1 MGCGWV
7 LTSWR
12 RRRHSP
18 VPCSRSTPAC
28 RAPAPGERHGQQPRG
43 HSSHL
48 PPAPEPGFLTYDISC
63 GRSPRLRGR
72 GALEML
78 PLVPISFTV
87 GQTGL
92 GMELPSLALLG
103 IPLAAPGPAGPW
115 GQSWSPGWPYR
126 GHLDCGLAGAE
137 GSLRL
142 KASTGMCLPLFLPPL
157 GRQAGTT
164 RPPYVLCPGA
174 RMPLCPRGGSAQGV
188 PSLCCPPGCPSAE
201 TLLLDLFPQ
210 PPSVALPSTKLPSQ
224 GWALRGVAQAAAPAR
239 GPAGWACRPQRP
251 AMGTEQLSADSV
263 QAGGSWGVPW

>member
-1 MGCGWV
+1 MGGPDGGSDGRLGGDREHKNIRVVLGAERGCRVGRGWV

-12 RRRHSP
+12 RRWRSL

-28 RAPAPGERHGQQPRG
+28 RAPAPGERHGQQPHG
-43 HSSHL
+43 HSSRL
-48 PPAPEPGFLTYDISC
+48 PPAPGPGFLTHDISC

-92 GMELPSLALLG
+92 GMESPSLALLG

-126 GHLDCGLAGAE
+126 GHLDCGLAGGE

-142 KASTGMCLPLFLPPL
+142 KASTGVCLPLLLPPL
-157 GRQAGTT
+157 GGHAGTT

-174 RMPLCPRGGSAQGV
+174 RMPLCPPGGSAQGV

-201 TLLLDLFPQ
+201 TLLLDLFPH
-210 PPSVALPSTKLPSQ
+210 PPASLCGPPLHQAPLPGL
-224 GWALRGVAQAAAPAR
+224 
-239 GPAGWACRPQRP
+239 GPAWSRTGCCP
-251 AMGTEQLSADSV
+251 S
-263 QAGGSWGVPW
+263 